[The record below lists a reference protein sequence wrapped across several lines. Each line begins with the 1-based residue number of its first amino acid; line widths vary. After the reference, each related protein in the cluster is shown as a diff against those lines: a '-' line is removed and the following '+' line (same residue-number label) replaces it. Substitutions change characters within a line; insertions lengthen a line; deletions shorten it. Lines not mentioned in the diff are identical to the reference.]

1 MSNDFLT
8 PDTSIALMQAT
19 QGGSTKIQNNL
30 KNAKTSSIKEIDDA
44 AQEFEAVFLAE
55 MLKPMFEGTEL
66 DEPFGGG
73 KGEEIFQSFLL
84 QEYGKIIAQTGSIG
98 IADQVRQELI
108 NIQEQQT
115 DETISSQ

>member
-1 MSNDFLT
+1 MSDFLA
-8 PDTSIALMQAT
+8 PDTSIALMQAS
-19 QGGSTKIQNNL
+19 QGESMKIEGNL
-30 KNAKTSSIKEIDDA
+30 KNFKKSSTKEIESA

-66 DEPFGGG
+66 EEPFGGG

-84 QEYGKIIAQTGSIG
+84 QEYGKIVAQTGGVG

-108 NIQEQQT
+108 NIQEQST
-115 DETISSQ
+115 NETISSE